1 MVCFSPRGGKKRREE
16 GKSER
21 KKPKIERE
29 KEKEKKFKRN
39 SCRVTQKEIN
49 PIHSLVRTSL
59 HLVSIS
65 INHLVIEFHYNL
77 KWVSIK
83 NSEFLFLIFSVC
95 VTLF

>member
-1 MVCFSPRGGKKRREE
+1 MVCFSPRGGKKHEEKE

-21 KKPKIERE
+21 KKPKIER
-29 KEKEKKFKRN
+29 EKEKKFKRN

-49 PIHSLVRTSL
+49 PIDSLVRTSL

>member
-21 KKPKIERE
+21 KKPKIER
-29 KEKEKKFKRN
+29 EKEKKFKRN

-83 NSEFLFLIFSVC
+83 NSEFLFLIFQFVYLC
-95 VTLF
+95 FKC